1 VKRSL
6 AEEADGRSIIAGYH
20 WFGDWGRDTMIAL
33 PLTTGRADIAR
44 KILLAFA
51 RHVDGGMLP
60 NDFPD
65 AGGQPEYNTVDEALW
80 YFEAVRQYFAETLG
94 CCYDVVDSPGI
105 GNDASL
111 RPNQI
116 FVASLPKSPLTPEQQ
131 RAVVDVCARRLVTSH
146 GLRSGAGRAGLSRA
160 LRRCPS
166 RPRRSLSPRDGVG
179 LADGLVRLGPSAG
192 VPRPQRSSAFSRTT
206 RKTNH
211 FAWPRDFKRDLRR
224 RRTIHA
230 PWMHRPSLD
239 RGRSLKRLEGDSGV
253 ELPPV
258 ACKLCWTSASLL
270 RVMRAESVLL
280 IFESCLLLLSS
291 KVR

>member
-1 VKRSL
+1 MDY
-6 AEEADGRSIIAGYH
+6 AAAQDEPGN
-20 WFGDWGRDTMIAL
+20 
-33 PLTTGRADIAR
+33 
-44 KILLAFA
+44 
-51 RHVDGGMLP
+51 HV
-60 NDFPD
+60 
-65 AGGQPEYNTVDEALW
+65 
-80 YFEAVRQYFAETLG
+80 
-94 CCYDVVDSPGI
+94 
-105 GNDASL
+105 
-111 RPNQI
+111 
-116 FVASLPKSPLTPEQQ
+116 
-131 RAVVDVCARRLVTSH
+131 H
-146 GLRSGAGRAGLSRA
+146 AGRA
-160 LRRCPS
+160 
-166 RPRRSLSPRDGVG
+166 PRDREGRSLLPRDGVG
-179 LADGLVRLGPSAG
+179 LADGLVRLGPSAS

-291 KVR
+291 KVREGIGGSMLTAV